1 MLSSIILDDK
11 NLRNLPP
18 EERFSKCESII
29 KGDHDESL
37 RWDAVWIAGE
47 LANDLSQISMFNKV
61 SDLMAW
67 VLKNDKNGVIKH
79 EACYQIAA
87 RNMRKNIPN
96 LVEASLSNESVLTR
110 HEALESLGLMRAF
123 ECEDLIKKALED
135 PSPDVRETAEFV
147 LKRFKRLRNLGQYV
161 PSPIL

>member
-1 MLSSIILDDK
+1 
-11 NLRNLPP
+11 
-18 EERFSKCESII
+18 
-29 KGDHDESL
+29 
-37 RWDAVWIAGE
+37 
-47 LANDLSQISMFNKV
+47 MFNKV

-123 ECEDLIKKALED
+123 ESEDLIKKALED